1 MGCDGYVAVAIEYHL
16 DVYPADD
23 PRDGARVVRL
33 SADNALQSADI
44 RDVIGVGAG
53 QFSLRATR
61 SEAADI
67 SPDGEQYV
75 RVVRDD
81 GSTELV
87 VDGFWTNE
95 IRYEAAVRNETKRL
109 TVGGAGRMAYLARSV
124 MAPHTYLH
132 GVLAGFTPQDPFDRI
147 WRLWNQGD
155 AAGGDKLGAVLWRV
169 LTEANRYRSGATYTH
184 RHADGETYT
193 DAHDDDR
200 RRSAIP
206 DLTLGFDQFEDSDGN
221 AWTMDSGEFTAMVG
235 ENVLQV
241 VRRLMESGLYVE
253 MDPDTFELRAWEG
266 NDHRRTRTG
275 GAWGTN
281 VVRLQAPTDGTIATG
296 NIKSDSE
303 RLITSRIRRTS
314 IWAGGNG
321 DVYGF
326 ADTASGT
333 PWEGY
338 APSDAQDVAALDN
351 LADTQ
356 MAARDEA
363 GDVLSARLKLGQ
375 TPTQG
380 LYLPWEHVKLD
391 DVVTVHTGTAEWDY
405 NEAEYPVAALRIHLR
420 DGGDW
425 DAWVDL
431 GASLEAM
438 AQRQFEIAAAAA
450 HTHPPNPQLCRPGA
464 PGSTTRL
471 YFSTDNAS
479 AIGAP
484 NPAAAANW
492 DATIGNGTGANRKV
506 LKTAPDG
513 TATNLGAGT
522 TGSAGDNLRILQ
534 ALYELDTAGT
544 LQGSVRGQ
552 MLARGDSQALGGQ
565 VGQAQMVIRVVA
577 PDGTT
582 FRGTALDTHDPGA
595 ADSPNWLGS
604 GVYTN
609 RGFPASGSW
618 ADEDGA
624 TLTPVAY
631 QAGDWLVVEIGYKH
645 IATSLGDEAF
655 VRIDSD
661 GATDLPEDESTLTSL
676 NSWIDI
682 TTAGSSGD
690 LPLDTVEQGAEAV
703 GTSTRAARCD
713 HQHAH
718 GLLSPAQTH
727 YHGIGQLQNLVVHA
741 SGTPGV
747 TDDEDDDYRIGTH
760 WIDDATGA
768 VYILIDQTAGAAEW
782 VRLDNIAVVADLDD
796 LSDVTIT
803 APAEDDELRYV
814 DGEWINDPRK
824 WEAVTNGEDVFVWEG
839 DDLVHE
845 WNGAP

>member
-1 MGCDGYVAVAIEYHL
+1 MAIEYHL
-16 DVYPADD
+16 DVYPSND
-23 PRDGARVVRL
+23 PRDGTRLVRL
-33 SADNALQSADI
+33 SADNALQAVDV
-44 RDVIGVGAG
+44 RDVVGVGSG
-53 QFSLRATR
+53 RFSLRSTR
-61 SEAADI
+61 AEAAFLT
-67 SPDGEQYV
+67 PQGEQYV

-87 VDGFWTNE
+87 VDGFWTSE
-95 IRYEAAVRNETKRL
+95 IRYAAAVRDETQEL
-109 TVGGAGRMAYLARSV
+109 VVGGPGRMAYVARAV
-124 MAPHTYLH
+124 MAPHTYLSSDIDGTLPPGIH
-132 GVLAGFTPQDPFDRI
+132 GQDPFDQR
-147 WRLWNQGD
+147 WRLGETGPF
-155 AAGGDKLGAVLWRV
+155 GGGGFLGGALYRV
-169 LTEANRYRSGATYTH
+169 IYEAQHFRSGSSTYTH
-184 RHADGETYT
+184 KHADGISYT
-193 DAHDDDR
+193 DNHDDDR

-206 DLTLGFDQFEDSDGN
+206 DLVLGFSRDEDSDGN
-221 AWTMDSGEFTAMVG
+221 AWTLPAGNITAMVG
-235 ENVLQV
+235 ENVLAV
-241 VRRLMESGLYVE
+241 VRRLMEAGLYVE

-266 NDHRRTRTG
+266 TDHRRDRTG

-281 VVRLQAPTDGTIATG
+281 VVRLQAPTDATIATG

-303 RLITSRIRRTS
+303 RLITSHIRRTT
-314 IWAGGNG
+314 IWSGGSA

-333 PWEGY
+333 PWEGF
-338 APSDAQDVAALDN
+338 APSDAEDTTALDN

-375 TPTQG
+375 APSSGT
-380 LYLPWEHVKLD
+380 YLPWEHVRID
-391 DVVTVHTGTAEWDY
+391 DLVTVHTGTDEWDY

-420 DGGDW
+420 EGGDW

-431 GASLEAM
+431 GASFETM
-438 AQRQFEIAAAAA
+438 AQRQFEVAAAPA

-464 PGSTTRL
+464 PDSTTRL
-471 YFSTDNAS
+471 YFSTENAS
-479 AIGAP
+479 GVGAP

-492 DATIGNGTGANRKV
+492 DATIGNGTGANRKL
-506 LKTAPDG
+506 LKDAPDG
-513 TATNLGAGT
+513 SATNVGAGT

-534 ALYELDTAGT
+534 ALYELEDAGV
-544 LQGSVRGQ
+544 LQGKVRGQ
-552 MLARGDSQALGGQ
+552 MLARGDSAALGGQ

-618 ADEDGA
+618 DDEDGA
-624 TLTPVAY
+624 TLTPVTY

-645 IATSLGDEAF
+645 INTSLGDEAF

-661 GATDLPEDESTLTSL
+661 GATDLPEDESTLSAL
-676 NSWIDI
+676 NSWLDI
-682 TTAGSSGD
+682 TTAGTSGD
-690 LPLDTVEQGAEAV
+690 LPLDTVDQGDEAV

-718 GLLSPAQTH
+718 GLLSPAASH
-727 YHGIGQLQNLVVHA
+727 YHGIGQLQNLVVHG
-741 SGTPGV
+741 SGAPTA

-760 WIDDATGA
+760 WVDDSTGA
-768 VYILIDQTAGAAEW
+768 VYFLIDQTAGAAEW
-782 VRLDNIAVVADLDD
+782 VRLDNIAVVTDLDD

-803 APAEDDELRYV
+803 APAEDDDLRYV
-814 DGEWINDPRK
+814 DGEWINDDRK
-824 WEAVTNGEDVFVWEG
+824 WEAVTDGEDVFVWEG

-845 WNGAP
+845 WNEAP

>member
-1 MGCDGYVAVAIEYHL
+1 MAVEYHL

-23 PRDGARVVRL
+23 PRDGTRVVRL

-61 SEAADI
+61 SEADDI

-95 IRYEAAVRNETKRL
+95 IRYEAAVRNETQRL

-124 MAPHTYLH
+124 MAPHSYIEGESSL
-132 GVLAGFTPQDPFDRI
+132 GSFIPQDPFDRT
-147 WRLWNQGD
+147 WRLWNQGT

-169 LTEANRYRSGATYTH
+169 ITEAGRFRTGATYTH
-184 RHADGETYT
+184 KHADGLVYT

-200 RRSAIP
+200 LRSAIP

-221 AWTMDSGEFTAMVG
+221 DWTMPSGNFQASVG

-266 NDHRRTRTG
+266 TDHRRTRTG

-303 RLITSRIRRTS
+303 RLITSHIRRTS
-314 IWAGGNG
+314 IWAGGQD

-326 ADTASGT
+326 ADTPSGR

-338 APSDAQDVAALDN
+338 VPSDVADTTALDN

-356 MAARDEA
+356 LTARDEA

-380 LYLPWEHVKLD
+380 TYLPWEHVKLD
-391 DVVTVHTGTAEWDY
+391 DLVTVHTGTAEWDY

-420 DGGDW
+420 PGGDW

-450 HTHPPNPQLCRPGA
+450 HTHPPNPALCRPGTLGETIVSRWYYSQSTSTLNSTPPA
-464 PGSTTRL
+464 ARAVWDQTGGADIKQLKATPDGTYGATGGPNSSAGDTDGGSPVDVRLGRWALLLDATSAAQIAAGGAVLRSYLRARSRSGIGITESIQDNISQAEVYVTQGASATVRGVALAAHNLGSSAGSSKWPASTTTQNRVV
-471 YFSTDNAS
+471 
-479 AIGAP
+479 
-484 NPAAAANW
+484 PAAAADDVLSAVAGTVAGDYLVVDVGYRSFTDGITGGRIYLTN
-492 DATIGNGTGANRKV
+492 DAISDLPQEEGTTSVQNAWLELV
-506 LKTAPDG
+506 VA
-513 TATNLGAGT
+513 GAG
-522 TGSAGDNLRILQ
+522 
-534 ALYELDTAGT
+534 E
-544 LQGSVRGQ
+544 
-552 MLARGDSQALGGQ
+552 
-565 VGQAQMVIRVVA
+565 VA
-577 PDGTT
+577 
-582 FRGTALDTHDPGA
+582 
-595 ADSPNWLGS
+595 
-604 GVYTN
+604 
-609 RGFPASGSW
+609 
-618 ADEDGA
+618 
-624 TLTPVAY
+624 
-631 QAGDWLVVEIGYKH
+631 
-645 IATSLGDEAF
+645 
-655 VRIDSD
+655 
-661 GATDLPEDESTLTSL
+661 
-676 NSWIDI
+676 
-682 TTAGSSGD
+682 GD
-690 LPLDTVEQGAEAV
+690 LPLDTVHQDEEAV

-718 GLLSPAQTH
+718 GLLSADGTD
-727 YHGIGQLQNLVVHA
+727 YHDFNPVALSDDTPLMEDA
-741 SGTPGV
+741 SGDPGTAEEASRADHV
-747 TDDEDDDYRIGTH
+747 HPEDGGGGGGT
-760 WIDDATGA
+760 
-768 VYILIDQTAGAAEW
+768 V
-782 VRLDNIAVVADLDD
+782 
-796 LSDVTIT
+796 SFVTI
-803 APAEDDELRYV
+803 AK
-814 DGEWINDPRK
+814 WSND
-824 WEAVTNGEDVFVWEG
+824 
-839 DDLVHE
+839 
-845 WNGAP
+845 